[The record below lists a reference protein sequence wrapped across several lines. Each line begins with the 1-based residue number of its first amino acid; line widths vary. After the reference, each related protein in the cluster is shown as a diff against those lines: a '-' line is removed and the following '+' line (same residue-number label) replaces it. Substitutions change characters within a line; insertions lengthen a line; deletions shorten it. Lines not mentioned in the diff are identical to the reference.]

1 MVAPASRLNRGF
13 TLIELLI
20 AVAIVSILTAIG
32 FVSYLS
38 FIDKSR
44 INSAQADLAALSLVY
59 ENQYQ
64 RVLSYPANDINT
76 TAALKANF
84 STWQPGSEATD
95 FAFSSDNA
103 STSSYTVKA
112 TGLVGKLQGCVI
124 SLTHNG
130 IRTIASCNTYA
141 SDGKWL

>member
-44 INSAQADLAALSLVY
+44 INSAQADLAALSLVS
-59 ENQYQ
+59 
-64 RVLSYPANDINT
+64 V
-76 TAALKANF
+76 
-84 STWQPGSEATD
+84 
-95 FAFSSDNA
+95 
-103 STSSYTVKA
+103 SYTHL
-112 TGLVGKLQGCVI
+112 TLPTILLV
-124 SLTHNG
+124 
-130 IRTIASCNTYA
+130 
-141 SDGKWL
+141 